1 MPRTLDP
8 DSFGFLVTDFS
19 RLLRNEADQ
28 RFKEAGCDMTHGEGR
43 VLAHASRAGTV
54 RQNVLAERMGIEA
67 MTLSGHLDRLER
79 RGLVK
84 RIPDPVD
91 RRAKLISVTEAA
103 DVLLDAVRDVSIGIR
118 TDLAAEFPEE
128 DWQHFTAMLK
138 AVRDKLLA
146 MRSDGQANAA

>member
-1 MPRTLDP
+1 
-8 DSFGFLVTDFS
+8 
-19 RLLRNEADQ
+19 
-28 RFKEAGCDMTHGEGR
+28 MTHGEGR